1 MSSIDPGIAH
11 DVVSFLSS
19 LTSSI
24 NQASKERKHPWKI
37 VFSGK
42 TGATLWSL
50 AALAASKERFED
62 KSMAVSMRKLGKVLE
77 RDVLPLVWT
86 RRDDGSYHIH
96 LSGQVYNCADRE
108 QLLNCLS
115 GQHSRMQLSQTDE
128 GTDLRQTWHHRIE
141 VKGKFVEHSV
151 TATNNSNSVL
161 TSPQNADFDSLHVLS
176 MLLPAVFES
185 YELNIWLHK
194 EYDFPDTQY
203 TFAQEIGDD
212 ENSNLSV
219 WFRGEQSKLRN
230 LVDHLKR
237 VDRKN
242 DIRRQLPMLE
252 TRLSTCDYFAK
263 FFIWQPAHS
272 LPRISRRKLEVY
284 RDLADRRF

>member
-1 MSSIDPGIAH
+1 MSLIYFLCTAEPYLNLDVLSLISCSI
-11 DVVSFLSS
+11 SF
-19 LTSSI
+19 
-24 NQASKERKHPWKI
+24 R
-37 VFSGK
+37 GK
-42 TGATLWSL
+42 
-50 AALAASKERFED
+50 ED
-62 KSMAVSMRKLGKVLE
+62 KLPPLVSL
-77 RDVLPLVWT
+77 VLPGSENVRIWTLKLSDLVIELVT
-86 RRDDGSYHIH
+86 
-96 LSGQVYNCADRE
+96 N
-108 QLLNCLS
+108 
-115 GQHSRMQLSQTDE
+115 
-128 GTDLRQTWHHRIE
+128 LR
-141 VKGKFVEHSV
+141 
-151 TATNNSNSVL
+151 NNSNSVL

-263 FFIWQPAHS
+263 FFIWQVS
-272 LPRISRRKLEVY
+272 TLSRL
-284 RDLADRRF
+284 DHPDPH